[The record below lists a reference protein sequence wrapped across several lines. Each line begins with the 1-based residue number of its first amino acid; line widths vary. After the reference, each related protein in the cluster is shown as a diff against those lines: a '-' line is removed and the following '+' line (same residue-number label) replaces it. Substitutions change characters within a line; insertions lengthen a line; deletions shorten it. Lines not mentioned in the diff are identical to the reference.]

1 MGLVKDKHLS
11 VLLEKINP
19 TAEPTA
25 SVSSATSA
33 QNGLNVDSSSS
44 AQLWITE
51 LKAASTSQ
59 KAVELYKSLP
69 QIISPDIDP
78 NSKFTILEILYPE
91 VTHCTAELLSNQLS
105 QDTAKAVS
113 LGQALS
119 RHTYQGYKS
128 LAHQLSR
135 QLDLPELEQKKGKG
149 KRKTY
154 RLPNNSANACF
165 AAASSSLRINLIA
178 SAITSLD
185 PVIFGVTCTLYTQ
198 PPAS

>member
-51 LKAASTSQ
+51 LKVASTSQ

-91 VTHCTAELLSNQLS
+91 VTQ
-105 QDTAKAVS
+105 
-113 LGQALS
+113 
-119 RHTYQGYKS
+119 
-128 LAHQLSR
+128 
-135 QLDLPELEQKKGKG
+135 
-149 KRKTY
+149 
-154 RLPNNSANACF
+154 
-165 AAASSSLRINLIA
+165 
-178 SAITSLD
+178 
-185 PVIFGVTCTLYTQ
+185 
-198 PPAS
+198 